1 MAERPQIDLVT
12 LKMSQKENE
21 LKICPKTDCKPVMF
35 VLNAMSFIACFL
47 FCFAG
52 VVTIKKETDDKSE
65 EETSSDRMS
74 FPTPHDP
81 DGLHYR
87 VQGTFTRSVLPF
99 FECYATSH
107 SEHIMTV

>member
-1 MAERPQIDLVT
+1 MAERPQIDPVT
-12 LKMSQKENE
+12 LKMSQKESKP
-21 LKICPKTDCKPVMF
+21 KICQHVMF
-35 VLNAMSFIACFL
+35 VLKAMSFIACF
-47 FCFAG
+47 FVFAG

-107 SEHIMTV
+107 SEHVMTV

>member
-1 MAERPQIDLVT
+1 
-12 LKMSQKENE
+12 
-21 LKICPKTDCKPVMF
+21 MF